1 MMMMAARERGPLA
14 DLLAKKKIQAEA
26 IAAGYRITCLQCGA
40 QWAPT
45 LRGDRR
51 LPTGYWRC
59 PNGCNVPAP
68 SPAASATAEPAP
80 MIDLASLPALLT
92 TDEVAAVLR
101 LHPTTVKL
109 LMRDGKLPGRKIG
122 GQWRLL
128 KSDLLAYL
136 GADFTGQAEAGRA
149 STGRPVNAEA
159 DR

>member
-26 IAAGYRITCLQCGA
+26 LAAGYRITCLQCGA

-45 LRGDRR
+45 LRGDGR

-59 PNGCNVPAP
+59 PNGCNGPAL
-68 SPAASATAEPAP
+68 SPAASATAEPVP
-80 MIDLASLPALLT
+80 VLDLATLPALLT

-101 LHPTTVKL
+101 LHPTTIKL